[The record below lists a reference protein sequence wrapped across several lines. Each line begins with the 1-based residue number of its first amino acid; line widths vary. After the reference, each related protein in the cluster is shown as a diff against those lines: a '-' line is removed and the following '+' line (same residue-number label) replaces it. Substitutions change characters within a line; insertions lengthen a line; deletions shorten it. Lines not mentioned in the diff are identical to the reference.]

1 MKPNHGTKKHQKGL
15 TLLEALVSLGLL
27 MAALAFVGAIA
38 RSGQQQ
44 NSINQAL
51 NLLASIEATV
61 RTHYGVRE
69 SYTGLNTSTA
79 VQLGAIPAAIAR
91 ESLPGNW
98 SATHAWG
105 GALFVGAN
113 NWDGVAVVPDTG
125 FFIQFNRLPREAC
138 VSLILQAGTNY
149 RGVAVGQGTGSGPTL
164 SGITRRVTAE
174 GTQLNIAT
182 VTAWCTSAQANTV
195 RFETL

>member
-1 MKPNHGTKKHQKGL
+1 MNQNRPTKTHQKGL
-15 TLLEALVSLGLL
+15 TLLEALVSIGLL
-27 MAALAFVGAIA
+27 MAALALVGALA

-51 NLLASIEATV
+51 NLLASIDATV

-69 SYTGLNTSTA
+69 SYAGLNTSTA
-79 VQLGAIPAAIAR
+79 VQLGAIPAAMAR
-91 ESLPGNW
+91 ETLPGNW
-98 SATHAWG
+98 AAAHAWG

-113 NWDGVAVVPDTG
+113 SWDGVAVVADSG
-125 FFIQFNRLPREAC
+125 FFVQFNGLPREAC
-138 VSLILQAGTNY
+138 ISLILQAGSTY

-164 SGITRRVTAE
+164 SGITRHVTAE

-182 VTAWCTSAQANTV
+182 VTGWCTSAQANTV

>member
-1 MKPNHGTKKHQKGL
+1 MNQNRPTKTHQKGL
-15 TLLEALVSLGLL
+15 TLLEALVSIGLL
-27 MAALAFVGAIA
+27 MAALALVGALA

-51 NLLASIEATV
+51 NLLASIDATV

-79 VQLGAIPAAIAR
+79 VQLGAIPAAMAR
-91 ESLPGNW
+91 ETLPGNW
-98 SATHAWG
+98 AAAHAWG
-105 GALFVGAN
+105 GELFVGAN
-113 NWDGVAVVPDTG
+113 SWDGVAVVADAG
-125 FFIQFNRLPREAC
+125 FFIQFNGLPREAC
-138 VSLILQAGTNY
+138 ISLILQAGTNY

-182 VTAWCTSAQANTV
+182 VTGWCTSAQANTV